1 MARILVTG
9 VAGQIGSF
17 LAERLIAGGH
27 HVIGVEHGAPRSPV
41 PAEVD
46 LRVGELDASGVE
58 ALLDSCGA
66 LDAIVHFAG
75 KTSVAESWKAPMATF
90 DANARMTAALAF
102 AAQARG
108 VTFVN
113 ASSAE
118 IFGATTE
125 PIQDEATRLAPVSP
139 YGVGKASGHLTVQL
153 TRESMG
159 ARATNLI
166 FFLGESPRRPP
177 HIVFRKITRG
187 LARVKLGR
195 EDSISLGNV
204 SVIRDFCYADD
215 YARAAEM
222 AATGAL
228 PPGDYVCASGEPH
241 SVADIATT
249 ACRIFGLDPARVV
262 TTDPSLFRTA
272 DIPRLVGDASKIRAH
287 GWAPSKTFEQLV
299 RHIAEYD
306 LGLETETT

>member
-17 LAERLIAGGH
+17 LAERLLAGGH
-27 HVIGVEHGAPRSPV
+27 HVIGVEHGAPKSPV
-41 PAEVD
+41 PVEID
-46 LRVGELDASGVE
+46 LRVGLLETEGVE
-58 ALLDSCGA
+58 TLLDSCGH

-75 KTSVAESWKAPMATF
+75 KTSVAESWQAPMATF
-90 DANARMTAALAF
+90 DANARTTAALAY
-102 AAQARG
+102 ATRTRDI
-108 VTFVN
+108 TFVN

-118 IFGATTE
+118 IFGATKDET
-125 PIQDEATRLAPVSP
+125 QNEATKIAPVSP

-153 TRESMG
+153 TRDSMG

-177 HIVFRKITRG
+177 HFVFRKITRG

-195 EDSISLGNV
+195 DEVLSLGNT
-204 SVIRDFCYADD
+204 SVIRDFCFADD

-228 PPGDYVCASGEPH
+228 PPGDYVCASGEAH
-241 SVADIATT
+241 SVSDIATT
-249 ACRIFGLDPARVV
+249 ACAIFGLDPATVLK
-262 TTDPSLFRTA
+262 TDPSLFRTA
-272 DIPRLVGDASKIRAH
+272 DIPRLVGDASKICAH

-306 LGLETETT
+306 LELETKTP